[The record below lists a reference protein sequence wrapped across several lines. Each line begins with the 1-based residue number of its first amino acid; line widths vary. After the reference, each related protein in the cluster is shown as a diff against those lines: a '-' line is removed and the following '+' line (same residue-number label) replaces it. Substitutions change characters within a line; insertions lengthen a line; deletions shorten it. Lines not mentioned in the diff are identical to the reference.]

1 MSADLSRAIVPKS
14 DQLNADDLI
23 AGPRTIT
30 VSKVTVQAGTEQPVA
45 IHFEG
50 DNGKP
55 WKPCKSMCRVLV
67 NAWGADGAN
76 YAGRSITLFRDPAVK
91 WGGMAVGGIR
101 ISHLSHISRQL
112 VMALTETK
120 GSRKPFTVNPLQQVA
135 PVETDLLQ
143 RIAGAQTVEDLERLR
158 PEMRGNTAALAAA
171 KARAEAIRA
180 EAAKQQARDEDPF
193 GLPPATTLSPEA
205 AVGLAQMQAA
215 TTEAELEV
223 VWEMLDVEVCRQI
236 GAEAHESALARVR
249 GELLGGEGA

>member
-76 YAGRSITLFRDPAVK
+76 YVGRSITLRRDPNVK

-101 ISHLSHISRQL
+101 ISHLSHIAQQM

-135 PVETDLLQ
+135 PVEDDLLQ
-143 RIAGAQTVEDLERLR
+143 RIAGAQTIEDLERLR
-158 PEMRGNTAALAAA
+158 PEMRGNTAALTA
-171 KARAEAIRA
+171 ARARGEAIRA
-180 EAAKQQARDEDPF
+180 AAAKQQARDEDPF
-193 GLPPATTLSPEA
+193 GLPPIQTLSPEA
-205 AVGLAQMQAA
+205 AAGLAQMQAA
-215 TTEAELEV
+215 TTEAEVEA
-223 VWEMLDVEVCRQI
+223 VWEALDLEVCRELGS
-236 GAEAHESALARVR
+236 GALDEQRARVN
-249 GELLGGEGA
+249 GEGA

>member
-1 MSADLSRAIVPKS
+1 MSADLSRAIAPKS

-76 YAGRSITLFRDPAVK
+76 YAGRSITLYRDPAVK

-101 ISHLSHISRQL
+101 ISHLSHIARQI
-112 VMALTETK
+112 VMALTETR
-120 GSRKPFTVNPLQQVA
+120 GARKPFTVNPLPPDILGQISA
-135 PVETDLLQ
+135 
-143 RIAGAQTVEDLERLR
+143 AQTIEDLETLR
-158 PEMRGNTAALAAA
+158 PAMKGNAAAIAAA

-180 EAAKQQARDEDPF
+180 NAGQPSATQQPDAFAAAQAALD
-193 GLPPATTLSPEA
+193 
-205 AVGLAQMQAA
+205 AA
-215 TTEAELEV
+215 TTVAEVEA
-223 VWEMLDVEVCRQI
+223 VWESLSHEICNEL
-236 GAEAHESALARVR
+236 GWPAHEDAIARVTGAR
-249 GELLGGEGA
+249 EGAAQ